1 MQTITLKLKN
11 NNFLKNLLGETD
23 IYLIDQIMKGRYN
36 AGDIVLDAGCG
47 TGRNLPWFL
56 QNDFNIYGIDSNA
69 EAVNSLKLNHSFVPE
84 DRFQVS
90 SVEKMPFPDN
100 YFDHIIS
107 SAVLHFAKNTLQFQ
121 QMITEMVR
129 VLKPGGSLFIRMT
142 ADIGIENKVELLGNG
157 VYDIPDGSTRFL
169 LTKSLLV
176 ELMKQHS
183 LSFLE
188 PLKTVNV
195 NDIRCMSTLM
205 LQKN

>member
-1 MQTITLKLKN
+1 MNDI
-11 NNFLKNLLGETD
+11 NFLKKTIGETD
-23 IYLIDQIMKGRYN
+23 IYLIDQILKGRFN
-36 AGDIVLDAGCG
+36 ADDIILDAGCG

-56 QNDFNIYGIDSNA
+56 QNDFKIYGIDSNA
-69 EAVNSLKLNHSFVPE
+69 DTIHNLKLSHPSLPD

-107 SAVLHFAKNTLQFQ
+107 SAVLHFAKRTLQFQ

-142 ADIGIENKVELLGNG
+142 ADIGIENKVELIENG
-157 VYDIPDGSTRFL
+157 VYTIPDGSTRFL
-169 LTKSLLV
+169 LTKSLLA
-176 ELMKQHS
+176 ELMKQQS